1 MVAADTLNRLR
12 HLGPVFRSRDAVTAG
27 VSWRDLYALR
37 DGGEVLELSRG
48 LYQLAES
55 AGAGNLDFVAVCAR
69 APYGMICLNSALSYW
84 NLSDEILSEVHL
96 AVPEGMHRPAID
108 YPPTRIHVFRAESF
122 PLGRLEVNQEQG
134 ERFWITDPER
144 TVADVFRLRHLV
156 GEQLAL
162 GALRRYLQD
171 APKTAQLM
179 DTARQLRVSTP
190 LGAALRVL
198 QG

>member
-1 MVAADTLNRLR
+1 MPGGR
-12 HLGPVFRSRDAVTAG
+12 HHARNLTHWQRQRPSEREAWCRYS
-27 VSWRDLYALR
+27 
-37 DGGEVLELSRG
+37 
-48 LYQLAES
+48 AES
-55 AGAGNLDFVAVCAR
+55 TRTSLGRPACRCRN
-69 APYGMICLNSALSYW
+69 
-84 NLSDEILSEVHL
+84 
-96 AVPEGMHRPAID
+96 PEGMHRPTID
-108 YPPTRIHVFRAESF
+108 YPPTKIHVFRTESF

-144 TVADVFRLRHLV
+144 TVADVFGLRHLV

-162 GALRRYLQD
+162 GALRRYLQA

-198 QG
+198 QE